1 MGYAWSSWAR
11 TSARAYVAC
20 VGNSATEI
28 EAEPF
33 DVEILVG
40 VTFIGAIVALGVAY
54 YFLR

>member
-1 MGYAWSSWAR
+1 MHR
-11 TSARAYVAC
+11 TKLSADEGRDKSVPDVDADPQRVRA
-20 VGNSATEI
+20 T
-28 EAEPF
+28 PF